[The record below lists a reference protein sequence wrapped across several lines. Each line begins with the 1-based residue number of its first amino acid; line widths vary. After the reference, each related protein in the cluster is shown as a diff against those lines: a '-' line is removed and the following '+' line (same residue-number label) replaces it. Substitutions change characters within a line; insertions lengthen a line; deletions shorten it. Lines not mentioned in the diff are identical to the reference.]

1 MKNTLTLVFALAA
14 LAVSAVCL
22 YQARQLRTRHAE
34 VAQFQEALAVQ
45 TRQLE
50 AAKAAEERLKRHR
63 SSLSE
68 QLDVTS
74 VELEAERERATR
86 AASNAIATAKASAP
100 ATNKPRKG
108 MEGFGGTLAKM
119 LENPEMKKMIAQQQ
133 RAVMDTMYGPLFKE
147 LGLTKEQTERFKEL
161 LLAQQM
167 KGVEQAG
174 ALFGGNAEGKDK
186 AEMAK
191 SLTETTK
198 QSEEEIKAFLGEDGY
213 TKYKDYRETLGERM
227 QLNQFNQQLAGGDHP
242 LSSDQQ
248 TQLLSI
254 MNEER
259 KALTTDF
266 ANLGWA
272 GGQPSNP
279 QDILA
284 EDKLNQVLD
293 LQQGLG
299 QRVYERARFVL
310 QPEQLNAF
318 GAFQTN
324 QLSMQRFGIKMLQS
338 MQGGENASTGDAA
351 APVPT
356 P

>member
-1 MKNTLTLVFALAA
+1 MTKTLTWVFALAA
-14 LAVSAVCL
+14 LGAGGVCL
-22 YQARQLRTRHAE
+22 FQAKQLRARQAE
-34 VAQFQEALAVQ
+34 VARLQDDLAAQ
-45 TRQLE
+45 TRHLE

-68 QLDVTS
+68 QLDAAS
-74 VELEAERERATR
+74 MELEVARERAAQ
-86 AASNAIATAKASAP
+86 AASTAATTAAP
-100 ATNKPRKG
+100 PVTPTNKTDKSP
-108 MEGFGGTLAKM
+108 GGLGGVMAKM

-133 RAVMDTMYGPLFKE
+133 RAMMDTMYGPLFKE
-147 LGLTKEQTERFKEL
+147 LGLSKEQTERFKEL

-186 AEMAK
+186 SEVAK
-191 SLTETTK
+191 TLGDLSK
-198 QSEEEIKAFLGEDGY
+198 QSDEEIKAFLGEDGY
-213 TKYKDYRETLGERM
+213 AKYKDYKETIGERM
-227 QLNQFNQQLAGGDHP
+227 QLNQFNQQLASGDHP

-248 TQLLSI
+248 AQLLRI

-259 KALTTDF
+259 KALAGDF

-272 GGQPSNP
+272 GGQPANP
-279 QDILA
+279 QDVFA

-293 LQQGLG
+293 LQQSLG

-318 GAFQTN
+318 GSFQTN
-324 QLSMQRFGIKMLQS
+324 QLSMQRFGIKMFQN
-338 MQGGENASTGDAA
+338 MQGGDKPAVGMTPPAS
-351 APVPT
+351 P
-356 P
+356 

>member
-1 MKNTLTLVFALAA
+1 MKNTLTLVFALTA

-22 YQARQLRTRHAE
+22 YQAKQLRTRHAE
-34 VAQFQEALAVQ
+34 VAQLQEALAVQ

-50 AAKAAEERLKRHR
+50 AARTAEERLKRHR

-74 VELEAERERATR
+74 IELEAERERAAR
-86 AASNAIATAKASAP
+86 AASNAIATAKASFP
-100 ATNKPRKG
+100 ATNKPGKG

-133 RAVMDTMYGPLFKE
+133 RAMMDTMYGPLFKE
-147 LGLTKEQTERFKEL
+147 LGLSKEQTGQFKEL

-174 ALFGGNAEGKDK
+174 ALFGDKSEGKDK
-186 AEMAK
+186 AEMTKA
-191 SLTETTK
+191 LTETTK
-198 QSEEEIKAFLGEDGY
+198 QSEDEIKAFLGEDSY
-213 TKYKDYRETLGERM
+213 AKYKDYKETLGERM
-227 QLNQFNQQLAGGDHP
+227 QLTQLNQQLAGGDHP
-242 LSSDQQ
+242 LSGDQQ
-248 TQLLSI
+248 NQLLSI
-254 MNEER
+254 MKEER
-259 KALTTDF
+259 KALATDF

-272 GGQPSNP
+272 GGQPANP
-279 QDILA
+279 QDIFA

-293 LQQGLG
+293 LQQSLG

-318 GAFQTN
+318 GSFQTN
-324 QLSMQRFGIKMLQS
+324 QLAMQRLGIKMFQG
-338 MQGGENASTGDAA
+338 MQGGDKASTGDAA
-351 APVPT
+351 APVPA